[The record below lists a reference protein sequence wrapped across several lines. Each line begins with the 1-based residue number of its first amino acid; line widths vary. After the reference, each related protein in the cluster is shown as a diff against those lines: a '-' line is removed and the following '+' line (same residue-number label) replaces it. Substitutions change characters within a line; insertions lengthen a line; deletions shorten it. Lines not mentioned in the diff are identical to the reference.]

1 MRGIVWGST
10 QDIATNKLIQVIK
23 EYSMIGIIPDRE
35 VITKH
40 NAWVKFENGDY
51 WVACGS
57 VESAR
62 GYKANISYVDRAIN
76 KDFFNIVIKH
86 CTIGFPY
93 RGFLFFGEGELNEYD
108 T

>member
-23 EYSMIGIIPDRE
+23 EYNMIGIIPSRE
-35 VITKH
+35 VITKY
-40 NAWVKFENGDY
+40 NAWVRFENGDY
-51 WVACGS
+51 WIATGAW
-57 VESAR
+57 ESAR
-62 GYKANISYVDRAIN
+62 GRKANISYVDRAIN
-76 KDFFNIVIKH
+76 RNFFNTVIRN

>member
-1 MRGIVWGST
+1 
-10 QDIATNKLIQVIK
+10 
-23 EYSMIGIIPDRE
+23 MIDIIPKRE

-40 NAWVKFENGDY
+40 NAWVEFENGDY
-51 WVACGS
+51 WVACGQ

-62 GYKANISYVDRAIN
+62 GHKANISYVDRAIN
-76 KDFFNIVIKH
+76 KEFFNTVIKY

>member
-23 EYSMIGIIPDRE
+23 EYRMIGIIPDRE

-76 KDFFNIVIKH
+76 RNFFNTVIKN

>member
-10 QDIATNKLIQVIK
+10 QDIAINKLIQVIK
-23 EYSMIGIIPDRE
+23 EYNMIDILPKQE
-35 VITKH
+35 VISKN

-51 WVACGS
+51 WVAVGTW
-57 VESAR
+57 ESAR
-62 GYKANISYVDRAIN
+62 GRKANISYVDRAID
-76 KDFFNIVIKH
+76 KEFFNTVIKH

>member
-10 QDIATNKLIQVIK
+10 QDIAINKLIQVIK
-23 EYSMIGIIPDRE
+23 EYNMIGIIPNRE

-40 NAWVKFENGDY
+40 NAWVEFENGDY
-51 WVACGS
+51 WVATGAW
-57 VESAR
+57 ESAR
-62 GYKANISYVDRAIN
+62 GRKANISYVDRAIN
-76 KDFFNIVIKH
+76 KDFFNTVIKH